1 MIEFM
6 LNASTE
12 TNKNDEKDA
21 LAKLDLLNDI
31 DSKLRKKTLEV
42 VDDLAATSDIIVK
55 LIGKGIRAPLGAIVS
70 APMKKEVR
78 GSLTRK

>member
-21 LAKLDLLNDI
+21 LAKLDLLND
-31 DSKLRKKTLEV
+31 SKLRKKTLEV

-55 LIGKGIRAPLGAIVS
+55 LIGKGVSAPLGAIVG

>member
-31 DSKLRKKTLEV
+31 D
-42 VDDLAATSDIIVK
+42 LAATSDTIVK
-55 LIGKGIRAPLGAIVS
+55 LIGTGIRAPLGTRVG
-70 APMKKEVR
+70 APIKKR
-78 GSLTRK
+78 

>member
-12 TNKNDEKDA
+12 TNDEKDA

-42 VDDLAATSDIIVK
+42 VDDLAATSDVIVK
-55 LIGKGIRAPLGAIVS
+55 LIGKGIRALLGAIVG
-70 APMKKEVR
+70 APMKKRVR

>member
-21 LAKLDLLNDI
+21 LAKLDLLN

-55 LIGKGIRAPLGAIVS
+55 LIGKGIRATLGAIVG

>member
-21 LAKLDLLNDI
+21 LAKMDLLNNI
-31 DSKLRKKTLEV
+31 DSKLSNN
-42 VDDLAATSDIIVK
+42 LAATSDTIVK
-55 LIGKGIRAPLGAIVS
+55 LLGTGIHALLGA
-70 APMKKEVR
+70 AKKK
-78 GSLTRK
+78 SLVPTYTERSVDP

>member
-21 LAKLDLLNDI
+21 LGKLDLLNDI
-31 DSKLRKKTLEV
+31 DSKLSNN
-42 VDDLAATSDIIVK
+42 LAATSDTIVR
-55 LIGKGIRAPLGAIVS
+55 LLGTGLHAPLG
-70 APMKKEVR
+70 KEPSTNLHRAVR

>member
-55 LIGKGIRAPLGAIVS
+55 LIGKGVSAPLGAIVA